1 MQKTLLYTEGL
12 GREFSP
18 ELDLWKT
25 SKPILEKWMRKQK
38 GLSSILKRL
47 QKNSYDL
54 LDILPDLPQ
63 IMKRL
68 SNIIDSDKLSLE
80 KNIDKLEDIES
91 TLYENSQRNYKS
103 FLILVT
109 VLISSINFYLYSLSI
124 LEPFF
129 FYTSLFILF
138 ILFSMRPKRKSNVR

>member
-54 LDILPDLPQ
+54 LDILPELPQ

-80 KNIDKLEDIES
+80 KNIDKLEDIEN

-103 FLILVT
+103 FLILIS
-109 VLISSINFYLYSLSI
+109 VLISSINYYLYSLSI

-129 FYTSLFILF
+129 FYISLFILF
-138 ILFSMRPKRKSNVR
+138 ILFSMRPKRKSNVE

>member
-1 MQKTLLYTEGL
+1 
-12 GREFSP
+12 
-18 ELDLWKT
+18 
-25 SKPILEKWMRKQK
+25 MRKQK

-80 KNIDKLEDIES
+80 KNIDKLEDIET

-103 FLILVT
+103 FLILIT
-109 VLISSINFYLYSLSI
+109 VLISSINYYLYSLSI
-124 LEPFF
+124 LDPFF
-129 FYTSLFILF
+129 FYISLFILF
-138 ILFSMRPKRKSNVR
+138 ILFSMRPKRKSNVE